1 MAASVATADLSRNG
15 GGGSGGRGSRTVGI
29 SRPQPSSWDANNN
42 YNCSVDGMAVL
53 SPAAAAPLSA
63 TAMASPDIAHTT
75 NNSNHNNTVKQDLAA
90 QDTMALRGLPAS
102 TEWETYKATIHE
114 LYMDR
119 NLNLNEVVERM
130 RVHDFHAT

>member
-1 MAASVATADLSRNG
+1 MAAADLSRNG
-15 GGGSGGRGSRTVGI
+15 GSGSGSGAVGI
-29 SRPQPSSWDANNN
+29 SPPQPSSWAVNNNNNN
-42 YNCSVDGMAVL
+42 YNYNIDGRTGA
-53 SPAAAAPLSA
+53 SPSAAASVSA
-63 TAMASPDIAHTT
+63 IAMTIPAIA
-75 NNSNHNNTVKQDLAA
+75 HNNTMDSAA
-90 QDTMALRGLPAS
+90 KETMVLRGLPAS